1 MHLFEQH
8 DCLLS
13 QYYDFILYYHT
24 TYINMLEYLILNN
37 RFEAACKYA
46 EQAQKNYKEELLN
59 QFNKGKRVDFMRVF
73 QLLRKE
79 EKL

>member
-1 MHLFEQH
+1 
-8 DCLLS
+8 
-13 QYYDFILYYHT
+13 
-24 TYINMLEYLILNN
+24 MLEYLILNN

-59 QFNKGKRVDFMRVF
+59 QFNKGKRVEFMRVF